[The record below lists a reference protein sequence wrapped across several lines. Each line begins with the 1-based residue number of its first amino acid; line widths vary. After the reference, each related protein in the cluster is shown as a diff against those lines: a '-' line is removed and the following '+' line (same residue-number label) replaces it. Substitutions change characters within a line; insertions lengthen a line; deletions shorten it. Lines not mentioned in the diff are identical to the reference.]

1 MLPALGGQEGTTHAA
16 EARDSPLHCACFRI
30 RRSRRDPRSS
40 KSEPPRARCAR
51 RWLHRSGGPGYEEAD
66 GAARAPRANPVGGL
80 GALLSR
86 RTRLVAL
93 SHASNL
99 LGGVE
104 DVAGAARLAKD
115 ATDGAALVVVD
126 GVALAPHRSVD
137 AEVLRDDISH
147 KDRVS

>member
-1 MLPALGGQEGTTHAA
+1 M
-16 EARDSPLHCACFRI
+16 
-30 RRSRRDPRSS
+30 
-40 KSEPPRARCAR
+40 
-51 RWLHRSGGPGYEEAD
+51 
-66 GAARAPRANPVGGL
+66 GGL